1 MLADQRFA
9 DLLRPIREDFRAGEV
24 PEKANSIESLVG
36 PAAGHPETN
45 VLFFFVF
52 FAIFV
57 VGIRR
62 AASLGI

>member
-45 VLFFFVF
+45 VLFFSCFSRF
-52 FAIFV
+52 
-57 VGIRR
+57 
-62 AASLGI
+62 S